1 MALIDEVKDY
11 IDSNPGE
18 FISMLGDALNSPDDT
33 IYSIDYLDERLN
45 GLKPSEIIGKVLN
58 GDFSF
63 NDAKYFSYDG
73 YENLKSYSQSQAET
87 EVKDYDSDIAEYI
100 INNSNSVSV
109 SNGLKEILDKGEE

>member
-18 FISMLGDALNSPDDT
+18 FISMLGEALNSPDDT
-33 IYSIDYLDERLN
+33 FYSINDLDEQLD
-45 GLKPSEIIGKVLN
+45 GLKPSEIIRKVLN

-73 YENLKSYSQSQAET
+73 YANLKSYSQSQAET

-100 INNSNSVSV
+100 IGNSGSVSI
-109 SNGLKEILDKGEE
+109 SNELRDILDKGEE